1 MLLPIHNSCLTS
13 GLHQVINKQ
22 IQYKEEQTGW
32 LKQIKKKIFNAVC
45 NLLSYYHSNTNE
57 TY

>member
-1 MLLPIHNSCLTS
+1 MLLPIHNICLTS

-22 IQYKEEQTGW
+22 IQCKEEQNGW
-32 LKQIKKKIFNAVC
+32 WKQVEKKIDAVW
-45 NLLSYYHSNTNE
+45 NLFSYYHSNTNE